1 MTSTGSLSG
10 RARRGRNLRLAA
22 PTMTLAALL
31 AACGGGGSNVDAG
44 PAPSL
49 PTGCTPI
56 ESPKILGASHIPT
69 GQTATYNTTPPSS
82 GNHYA
87 QWAQVGGSTE
97 PIKNETQVH
106 NLEHGHVM
114 IQYRGITTDQIN
126 ELGDLIQKD
135 AKKVL
140 FAPYPDMEPA
150 LAFTSWG
157 KIQTC
162 DAWSDSIPALMQYFI
177 RVNRDNAPESID

>member
-1 MTSTGSLSG
+1 M
-10 RARRGRNLRLAA
+10 RRIVLGVVFV
-22 PTMTLAALL
+22 LL
-31 AACGGGGSNVDAG
+31 LGACGDSGTSAG

-49 PTGCTPI
+49 PAGCTPI
-56 ESPKILGASHIPT
+56 RSPEVLPATHIPA

-87 QWAQVGGSTE
+87 QWANVGGYTE

-126 ELGDLIQKD
+126 GLGELIRKD
-135 AKKVL
+135 PKKVL

-162 DAWSDSIPALMQYFI
+162 DAWSDSIPALVQYFI

>member
-10 RARRGRNLRLAA
+10 RSRRGRNLRLAA
-22 PTMTLAALL
+22 LVAALGAL
-31 AACGGGGSNVDAG
+31 VAACGDSGTSAG

-56 ESPKILGASHIPT
+56 QSPKVLPANHIPA

-114 IQYRGITTDQIN
+114 IQYRGITTGQIN
-126 ELGDLIQKD
+126 ELGDLIRKD
-135 AKKVL
+135 PKKVL

>member
-1 MTSTGSLSG
+1 MVALSALVASCGDSNTS
-10 RARRGRNLRLAA
+10 
-22 PTMTLAALL
+22 
-31 AACGGGGSNVDAG
+31 AG

-49 PTGCTPI
+49 PAGCTPVA
-56 ESPKILGASHIPT
+56 SPEILPATHIPT

-87 QWAQVGGSTE
+87 SPAGAGGYTE

-114 IQYRGITTDQIN
+114 VQYRGITTEQIN
-126 ELGDLIQKD
+126 ELGALLRKDPQK
-135 AKKVL
+135 VV
-140 FAPYPDMEPA
+140 FAPYPDMDPA
-150 LAFTSWG
+150 IALTSWG

-162 DAWSDSIPALMQYFI
+162 DAWSDSIPALVTYFI
-177 RVNRDNAPESID
+177 RVNRDNAPESIN

>member
-1 MTSTGSLSG
+1 MASTGSLSG
-10 RARRGRNLRLAA
+10 RSRRGRNLRLATLVA
-22 PTMTLAALL
+22 ALAALV
-31 AACGGGGSNVDAG
+31 AACGGGDSNVDAG

-56 ESPKILGASHIPT
+56 QSPKILEASHIPT

-87 QWAQVGGSTE
+87 SPARAGGYTE

-126 ELGDLIQKD
+126 ELADLLRKD
-135 AKKVL
+135 PQQVV

-162 DAWSDSIPALMQYFI
+162 DAWSDSIPALVTYFI
-177 RVNRDNAPESID
+177 RANRDNAPESFN

>member
-1 MTSTGSLSG
+1 MVSTGSLSG
-10 RARRGRNLRLAA
+10 RSRGGRNLRLAA
-22 PTMTLAALL
+22 LVAALAALV
-31 AACGGGGSNVDAG
+31 AACGDSGTSAG

-56 ESPKILGASHIPT
+56 QSPKVLPATHIPA

-87 QWAQVGGSTE
+87 SPAGVGGYTE

-114 IQYRGITTDQIN
+114 IQYRGITNAQID
-126 ELGDLIQKD
+126 ELATLIQKD
-135 AKKVL
+135 ATKVL

-162 DAWSDSIPALMQYFI
+162 DAWSDSIPTLVQYFI

>member
-1 MTSTGSLSG
+1 MLV
-10 RARRGRNLRLAA
+10 AA
-22 PTMTLAALL
+22 LAALVG
-31 AACGGGGSNVDAG
+31 ACGGDSDTSAG

-49 PTGCTPI
+49 PPGCTPI
-56 ESPKILGASHIPT
+56 QSPKILPANHIPA
-69 GQTATYNTTPPSS
+69 GQTATYNTVPPSS

-87 QWAQVGGSTE
+87 QWAQVGGYTE

-114 IQYRGITTDQIN
+114 IQYRGITTDQLN
-126 ELGDLIQKD
+126 ELGDLIRKD
-135 AKKVL
+135 AKKVV

-162 DAWSDSIPALMQYFI
+162 DAWSDSIPALVRYFI
-177 RVNRDNAPESID
+177 RVNRDHAPESID